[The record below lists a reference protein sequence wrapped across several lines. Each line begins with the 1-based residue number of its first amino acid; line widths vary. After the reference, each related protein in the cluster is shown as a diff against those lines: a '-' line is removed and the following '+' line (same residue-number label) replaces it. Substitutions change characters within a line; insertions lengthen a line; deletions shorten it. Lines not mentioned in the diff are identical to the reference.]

1 MKKYNYLFLVSR
13 RSQVERYLKYCRE
26 AKVNLKKITFIS
38 LTNWTG
44 GDADDAINSNLK
56 SVKLKKPFF
65 LTGTAF
71 GKYYIFFYCI
81 ILSYIKIVLNTF
93 KKLDYNQKSIFFFD
107 HYFSPIEFLALASQ
121 ENLVRVFIH
130 QHGINFKTQLK
141 INSLRKI
148 YELCTHQFFK
158 FMHGLNPPNNHI
170 KYIGLF
176 YDLKALNHANENLK
190 LNNSYL
196 ITNPFLSLFDKN
208 VVIKKNKQTKIKN
221 IGIISPGLFRF
232 NKVFDHSIQLNILK
246 NIIRIIKKKYPNS
259 NFTIKFKPGEEL
271 CKNKVVR
278 NFILKNKTKKKTFES
293 YIKNLDI
300 CVCSSQST
308 TWIESLAKNKN
319 TIIFRN
325 RYLVKEFPIVA
336 KLFTSLLK
344 LYNSEVKKI
353 HTSTYFIKSKDTFK
367 ICNFLM
373 KKFNNNK
380 NSKYISI
387 NNIFHL
393 TDVNDKSLKKFN

>member
-1 MKKYNYLFLVSR
+1 M
-13 RSQVERYLKYCRE
+13 
-26 AKVNLKKITFIS
+26 
-38 LTNWTG
+38 
-44 GDADDAINSNLK
+44 
-56 SVKLKKPFF
+56 
-65 LTGTAF
+65 
-71 GKYYIFFYCI
+71 
-81 ILSYIKIVLNTF
+81 
-93 KKLDYNQKSIFFFD
+93 
-107 HYFSPIEFLALASQ
+107 
-121 ENLVRVFIH
+121 
-130 QHGINFKTQLK
+130 
-141 INSLRKI
+141 
-148 YELCTHQFFK
+148 
-158 FMHGLNPPNNHI
+158 
-170 KYIGLF
+170 
-176 YDLKALNHANENLK
+176 
-190 LNNSYL
+190 
-196 ITNPFLSLFDKN
+196 
-208 VVIKKNKQTKIKN
+208 
-221 IGIISPGLFRF
+221 
-232 NKVFDHSIQLNILK
+232 
-246 NIIRIIKKKYPNS
+246 
-259 NFTIKFKPGEEL
+259 

-325 RYLVKEFPIVA
+325 GYLVKEFPIVA

-393 TDVNDKSLKKFN
+393 TTVNDKKSQKI